1 MKLRLKD
8 TPKETI
14 DRAGTR
20 TVTGVTFENKELILK
35 YDKPGIVYENRE
47 SQ

>member
-20 TVTGVTFENKELILK
+20 TVTGEKTGGNL
-35 YDKPGIVYENRE
+35 
-47 SQ
+47 